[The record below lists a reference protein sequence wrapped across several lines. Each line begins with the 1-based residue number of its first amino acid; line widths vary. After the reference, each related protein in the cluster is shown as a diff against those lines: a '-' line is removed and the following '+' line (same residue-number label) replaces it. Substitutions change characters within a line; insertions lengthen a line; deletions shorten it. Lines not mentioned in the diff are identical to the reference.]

1 MRNSEPEDRPQYPKE
16 KRDTETET
24 ETETERR
31 THQLKNEH
39 DLKHEQ

>member
-24 ETETERR
+24 ETERR